1 MLLTVTDQVFQLARS
16 NLLDYSKKKCK
27 LSISRWELLLILQMN
42 TLDIKKIAQF
52 VTGDNEPNE
61 IDINNL
67 FFLLVL
73 TN

>member
-1 MLLTVTDQVFQLARS
+1 
-16 NLLDYSKKKCK
+16 
-27 LSISRWELLLILQMN
+27 MN
-42 TLDIKKIAQF
+42 ALDIKKIAQF
-52 VTGDNEPNE
+52 VTGENEPNE